1 MSLNVFTPREKKINL
16 YSDLRKD
23 LVISPLS
30 NDITTLK
37 DEDAVKESMRNLV
50 LTDQGERLMQ
60 PNLGAGLKQLLFENM
75 TPAVL
80 EMIRERVKST
90 LELYEPRASII
101 DLTVSGDLDSNEV
114 YINVVFFISN
124 REQPVTLDLILER
137 TR

>member
-1 MSLNVFTPREKKINL
+1 MSLNVFTPREKKISL

-60 PNLGAGLKQLLFENM
+60 PTLGAGLKQLLFENM